1 MTKIRLILN
10 LSIQSVLILLLLIQ
24 SLLWPEALLYHTSL
38 FSILISSW
46 QILHAIYMVK
56 KHKDW
61 QYNRYLQIIRQL
73 GIYVGLILGI
83 VGLMV
88 AITLG
93 MLSPFWLFI
102 ADSLHIVSCGGIVCL
117 ALWYF
122 WQSISKLYHYYH
134 RPRSFWDL

>member
-122 WQSISKLYHYYH
+122 WQSIYKLYHYYH